1 MDLFFSAMNRMLDN
15 VEARISGPAHLDKT
29 ADPEI
34 GYEAA
39 YLDAVTRHTKAF
51 DACDLGELVDDKML
65 ALVKAGKALEAG
77 QLLVQ
82 RYTQRIDHLA
92 QWSAS

>member
-1 MDLFFSAMNRMLDN
+1 MNLFPNIERRD
-15 VEARISGPAHLDKT
+15 SGPRHLDKT
-29 ADPEI
+29 ADPAI

-65 ALVKAGKALEAG
+65 ALVKAGKALEVG